1 MSKVSQHPL
10 LVFLVQM
17 TQSILLREIAYLK
30 AENTILRSRCPKQI
44 QTTPAERSLL
54 VRLGVP
60 FAQSQASSRHHWIN
74 LRVLKQLENPATWTA
89 PTRRGTPQ

>member
-1 MSKVSQHPL
+1 
-10 LVFLVQM
+10 M

-54 VRLGVP
+54 VRLGIPLGNAIQEMLSLVHYKT
-60 FAQSQASSRHHWIN
+60 F
-74 LRVLKQLENPATWTA
+74 LRWVREEKYGLTGAKKQPR
-89 PTRRGTPQ
+89 PPGRPSIPQNVE

>member
-1 MSKVSQHPL
+1 MSRVRQHPL
-10 LVFLVQM
+10 LVFLIQM

-54 VRLGVP
+54 VRLDSVDTRLTKVKNCVKKQGNHGTI
-60 FAQSQASSRHHWIN
+60 SRNTSI
-74 LRVLKQLENPATWTA
+74 QTA
-89 PTRRGTPQ
+89 RFE